1 MNRITVGRQV
11 WHAALCLALGHCLS
25 LGTISA
31 ADWPRFRGPNLDG
44 LSKETNWSSTAL
56 NGDPKILWRAKIGTG
71 FSSFAVA
78 DGRVFTSGNTT
89 NLETLFC
96 FAADTGK
103 ELWKSSYPEPLD
115 PHNYDGGPSATPTV
129 EGDTVFQISRKGW
142 LLAADAATGAIRW
155 QTNAAVATGA
165 GIPQW
170 GFSGS
175 PLVYGDLLVVNVGT
189 HGSAFNR
196 TDGTLVWT
204 TGTNASGY
212 TTPLPFELRGKKGL
226 ALFGAKE
233 LAAVEPLTGELQWSY
248 PWKALYD
255 INAADPVFHGST
267 MFITSGPGQGG
278 ALIDLSSGEP
288 KQVWLNRN
296 MDAQFAPPILIN
308 GHLYGISGA
317 SGKSAE
323 NGLACVEL
331 ATGKLMWK
339 EKSVKFG
346 ALSAAGDKLIIIG
359 ETGELVVAEANPNKF
374 VAVARAQVLGGRCW
388 TTPVLSRGLVY
399 VRNSRGDVAC
409 VDVRR

>member
-1 MNRITVGRQV
+1 MKSRLSC
-11 WHAALCLALGHCLS
+11 AATLAFCLCTTMAS
-25 LGTISA
+25 VA
-31 ADWPRFRGPNLDG
+31 KDWPHWRGPDLNG
-44 LSKETNWSSTAL
+44 ISTETNWSPSVL
-56 NGDPKILWRAKIGTG
+56 DGDPKILWRAKIGTG

-78 DGRVFTSGNTT
+78 EGRVYTSGNTT
-89 NLETLFC
+89 NTDTLFC

-103 ELWKSSYPEPLD
+103 ELWRVSYAEPLD

-129 EGDTVFQISRKGW
+129 DGGTVFQLSRKGW
-142 LLAADAATGAIRW
+142 LVAADAATGTIRW
-155 QTNAAVATGA
+155 QTNAATVTGA
-165 GIPQW
+165 GVPQW

-175 PLVYGDLLVVNVGT
+175 PFVHRDLLVVNVGT
-189 HGSAFNR
+189 HGSAFNKK
-196 TDGTLVWT
+196 DGTLVWT

-226 ALFGAKE
+226 AMFGAKE
-233 LAAVEPLTGELQWSY
+233 LAVVDPLNGELQWSY

-255 INAADPVFHGST
+255 INAADPIFHGTSV
-267 MFITSGPGQGG
+267 FITSGPGKGG
-278 ALIDLSSGEP
+278 ALIDLSSDEP

-296 MDAQFAPPILIN
+296 MDAQFAPPILID

-317 SGKSAE
+317 SGKKE

-331 ATGKLMWK
+331 ATGKLLWK

-346 ALSAAGDKLIIIG
+346 AVSAAGDKLIIIG
-359 ETGELVVAEANPNKF
+359 ETGELVVAEARPDKF
-374 VAVARAQVLGGRCW
+374 VALAHAQVLGGRCW
-388 TTPVLSRGLVY
+388 TKPVLSHSRIY